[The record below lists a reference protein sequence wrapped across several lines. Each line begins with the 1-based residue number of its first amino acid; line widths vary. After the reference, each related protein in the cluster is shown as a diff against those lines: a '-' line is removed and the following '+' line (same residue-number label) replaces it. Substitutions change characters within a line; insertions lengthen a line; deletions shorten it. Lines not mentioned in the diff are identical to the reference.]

1 MRVMI
6 RADASVALG
15 SGHVMRCLTLAGSL
29 RDAGHE
35 VAFISCEAPGHLN
48 EAVEQAGY
56 PVFRLPPSS
65 PRESEQVAEILARM
79 GGVDWLVVDHY
90 AWSTAQETPLRALA
104 RRILVIDDLADRPHD
119 CDVLLDQNLC
129 DGMESRY
136 DARLPEGC
144 RKLLGPRYALLR
156 PEFHRA
162 KARVSARHAEIQR
175 LLIFFGGGDAPNVTE
190 KALEAVSRIA
200 DRSFALD
207 VVVGASNPHVD
218 RLRTCWG
225 ALPGIAFHAPA
236 RDMADLMAGADL
248 ALGAGGTATWERCYL
263 GLPALLLSI
272 ADNQVP
278 LARAVAEAGAGWYLG
293 PAEMVSVE
301 ALAEE
306 LQRILATSNLVAEA
320 SDRAL
325 ALMEHHGQPP
335 TLLEVMQEAG
345 HVAA

>member
-1 MRVMI
+1 MKVII
-6 RADASVALG
+6 RADASVTLG

-35 VAFISCEAPGHLN
+35 VAFISCEGPGHLN
-48 EAVEQAGY
+48 EAVEQVGY
-56 PVFRLPPSS
+56 PVFRLSPSS
-65 PRESEQVAEILARM
+65 PRESEQVAEILARL
-79 GGVDWLVVDHY
+79 GDVDWLVVDHY
-90 AWSTAQETPLRALA
+90 AWSTEQETPLRALA

-136 DARLPEGC
+136 DAWLPEGC

-162 KARVSARHAEIQR
+162 KARVTPRRAEIRR

-190 KALEAVSRIA
+190 KAIEAVSRIA
-200 DRSFALD
+200 GRGVALD
-207 VVVGASNPHVD
+207 VVVGASNPHLD
-218 RLRTCWG
+218 RLRTRWG
-225 ALPGIAFHAPA
+225 AMPGVAFHAPA
-236 RDMADLMAGADL
+236 RDMAALMAGADL

-263 GLPALLLSI
+263 GLPAVLLSI

-293 PAEMVSVE
+293 PAETVSVE
-301 ALAEE
+301 ALTEE
-306 LQRILATSNLVAEA
+306 LQRILAAPNLIAEA
-320 SDRAL
+320 SRRAL
-325 ALMEHHGQPP
+325 AVMDHHGQSP
-335 TLLEVMQEAG
+335 TLVEIMQEDG